1 MKVKLL
7 AEDAELYVFAES
19 ADRVTK
25 ERAMRRRQMKW
36 LWKRLGEL
44 AAMEISREEMPMKLR
59 AARSRAPRRVLLQ
72 RLALVSSVI
81 CERMI

>member
-25 ERAMRRRQMKW
+25 EQAMRRRQMKW
-36 LWKRLGEL
+36 LWKRLRQL
-44 AAMEISREEMPMKLR
+44 AAMEISREEMLM
-59 AARSRAPRRVLLQ
+59 S
-72 RLALVSSVI
+72 
-81 CERMI
+81 